1 MEAIPG
7 KGNIS
12 VKDADTLSIIP
23 SKDPADIQG
32 EAVIDAFSSYL
43 WASWV
48 AAKEEKE
55 TYEDQLLIN
64 MRQRAGI
71 YEAQKLSAIR
81 QMGGSE
87 VYLMI
92 TDMKCVSAEAWIK
105 DILIQASGELPYDIS
120 PTPIAEIPAEIKT
133 EIEAEIFK
141 EAMQL
146 SVAES
151 ILSKGQINPLE
162 MFAQIMEQMPEIK
175 EDIQKTIQAE
185 AKETS
190 KKMKRKMDDQFT
202 EGKLLP
208 ALESA
213 IPDIVMGTGFIK
225 GPIQQKRFVRKP
237 TREKSGLIR
246 LKIAEEI
253 YPTYSS
259 PSPFDIYP
267 APGAVGIQ
275 DGYIFERLRM
285 TPRELQDCIG
295 LPGYKEDVIREVL
308 QEYNSG
314 QLGDW
319 LNLEVDREVE
329 AIKIKAGDG
338 STGTTYGHN
347 KIDVLLFWGAVSGQ
361 DLLDWGMSSKDVD
374 DADKHYDVYAYFINK
389 KIICAR
395 LNRNFAGEK
404 PYSKASF
411 RTRKNQ
417 FWGQGLPESIADIQ
431 GVANACTRSIVNN
444 IGIASGPQ
452 VERNID
458 RIPKEALDDDVMYPW
473 KIWDVTNEQ
482 MGASAPALKFY
493 QPQMVVEKIANT
505 LKMFLQLADEHSMIP
520 SYTHG
525 DPNVGGVGRT
535 ASGLSMLMQG
545 ASRGIKNIIKDI
557 DGFIIV
563 PVVERQYY
571 WNIENEENYGLV
583 CDFQIVAK
591 GSAALMAKEQQVAR
605 RLEFLAQTNNP
616 VDIQLIGIGGRKY
629 MLRDTAENMGW
640 DSDRVFGA
648 EKDEKMKAIEDAS
661 MGQMQ
666 RGSGVSGGTPP
677 PAKPGLLDAAGS
689 PVQGQDLSPVNPGNK
704 GV

>member
-7 KGNIS
+7 RMAGTLRDNDVIA
-12 VKDADTLSIIP
+12 VKPNKED
-23 SKDPADIQG
+23 ADIQG
-32 EAVIDAFSSYL
+32 ERVIDAFSSFL
-43 WASWV
+43 WTCWV
-48 AAKEEKE
+48 AAKDEKD
-55 TYEDQLLIN
+55 TYEDQLLVN

-81 QMGGSE
+81 QMGGAE
-87 VYLMI
+87 VYLMV
-92 TDMKCVSAEAWIK
+92 TDMKCVSCEAWIK
-105 DILIQASGELPYDIS
+105 DILIQPSGELPYDIS
-120 PTPIAEIPAEIKT
+120 PSPIAEIPSDIKT
-133 EIEAEIFK
+133 EIESEIFK
-141 EAMQL
+141 EAMQMA
-146 SVAES
+146 VAES
-151 ILSKGQINPLE
+151 VMSKGQINPLE
-162 MFAQIMEQMPEIK
+162 VFAGIMEQMPEIK
-175 EDIQKTIQAE
+175 EDIQKAIQVE
-185 AKETS
+185 AAKTS

-202 EGKLLP
+202 EGKLLA
-208 ALESA
+208 ALESS

-225 GPIQQKRFVRKP
+225 GPIQQKRFVRRP
-237 TREKSGLIR
+237 TREKSGVIR
-246 LKIAEEI
+246 IKIAEEI

-267 APGAVGIQ
+267 APGANGIQ
-275 DGYIFERLRM
+275 DGYMFERLRM

-295 LPGYKEDVIREVL
+295 LPGYQEDVIREVL
-308 QEYNSG
+308 KEYNDG

-329 AIKIKAGDG
+329 AIKIKSGDG
-338 STGTTYGHN
+338 SSGTTYGHS

-361 DLLDWGMSSKDVD
+361 DLLDWGMSPKDVD
-374 DADKHYDVYAYFINK
+374 DADKHYDVYAYYVNK

-395 LNRNFAGEK
+395 MNRNFAGEK

-417 FWGQGLPESIADIQ
+417 YWGQGLPESIADIQ
-431 GVANACTRSIVNN
+431 GVANACVRAIVNN

-458 RIPKEALDDDVMYPW
+458 RIPKESLDDDAMYPW

-482 MGASAPALKFY
+482 MGNSAPALKFY
-493 QPQMVVEKIANT
+493 QPAMVVDKIMNA

-520 SYTHG
+520 SYAHG

-535 ASGLSMLMQG
+535 ASGLNMLMQG

-557 DGFIIV
+557 DSFMIV

-583 CDFQIVAK
+583 ADFQIVAK
-591 GSAALMAKEQQVAR
+591 GSAALMAKEQQTTR
-605 RLEFLAQTNNP
+605 RLEYLAQTNNP
-616 VDIQLIGIGGRKY
+616 IDVQLIGVGGRKY
-629 MLRDTAENMGW
+629 MLRDTAESMGW
-640 DSDRVFGA
+640 DADKVFGA
-648 EKDEKMKAIEDAS
+648 EKDEKMQAIEAAS
-661 MGQMQ
+661 MDQMT
-666 RGSGVSGGTPP
+666 RGSGTSGGTPP
-677 PAKPGLLDAAGS
+677 PAKPAMLDQAGA
-689 PVQGQDLSPVNPGNK
+689 PVQGQDLNPNPNGR